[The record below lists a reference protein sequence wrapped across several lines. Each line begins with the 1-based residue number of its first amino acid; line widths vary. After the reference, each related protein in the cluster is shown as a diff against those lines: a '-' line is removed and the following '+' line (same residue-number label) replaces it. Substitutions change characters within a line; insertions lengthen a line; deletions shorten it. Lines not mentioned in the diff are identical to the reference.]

1 MAQTKLD
8 IAQTIYNRRV
18 ALGMT
23 QKQLADKSGINIVTV
38 CDLECG
44 RHLPRF
50 DTLEMV
56 LEALGLR
63 IVFEEVETD
72 E

>member
-1 MAQTKLD
+1 MAQAKLD

-23 QKQLADKSGINIVTV
+23 QKQLADKAGLNNVTV

-56 LEALGLR
+56 LEALELR
-63 IVFEEVETD
+63 IVIEEVED

>member
-1 MAQTKLD
+1 
-8 IAQTIYNRRV
+8 
-18 ALGMT
+18 MT
-23 QKQLADKSGINIVTV
+23 QRQLADKSGLNNVTV

-56 LEALGLR
+56 LEALGLKME
-63 IVFEEVETD
+63 IVEVEKDDRYRT
-72 E
+72 

>member
-23 QKQLADKSGINIVTV
+23 QKQLADKSGLNIVTV

-56 LEALGLR
+56 LEALGLKME
-63 IVFEEVETD
+63 IVEVAD
-72 E
+72 

>member
-1 MAQTKLD
+1 MAQTKLG
-8 IAQTIYNRRV
+8 IAQTIYDRRV

-38 CDLECG
+38 CGLECG

>member
-1 MAQTKLD
+1 MTLAE
-8 IAQTIYNRRV
+8 IGETIRLRRKE
-18 ALGMT
+18 LHMT
-23 QKQLADKSGINIVTV
+23 QKQLADKSGLNNVTV

-56 LEALGLR
+56 LKALGLKME
-63 IVFEEVETD
+63 IVEV
-72 E
+72 

>member
-1 MAQTKLD
+1 MTISIGD
-8 IAQTIYNRRV
+8 IVYKRRIE
-18 ALGMT
+18 LGMT
-23 QKQLADKSGINIVTV
+23 QKQLADKSGLNNVTV

-56 LEALGLR
+56 LEALDLR

-72 E
+72 EAD